1 MDARVRWTSC
11 PGSAYLR
18 AMQNSPADDPLGAA
32 IAARGGRVRRVRYR
46 TNRTVLLS
54 VSRDGRT
61 LNSHSCFRCAPPQII
76 EAVLTFLHAR
86 KGSAPHR
93 RALATLKGWEGAR
106 RGLAEARAS
115 RPRRRPSST
124 QATSA
129 EAGRIRLLYDELNEQ
144 HFQGELPVPRLRV
157 SRRMTRSLGT
167 ISYTGAGG
175 GDGERGVR
183 EIALSADLL
192 RERNARV
199 LEETL
204 LHEMAH
210 AEAWLRHGHRGHGR
224 IWRAIARRVGC
235 TPRARTRQSV
245 RRTRT

>member
-1 MDARVRWTSC
+1 
-11 PGSAYLR
+11 
-18 AMQNSPADDPLGAA
+18 MQSSPADDPLGAA
-32 IAARGGRVRRVRYR
+32 IAAHGGRVQRVRYR

-61 LNSHSCFRCAPPQII
+61 LNSHSCFRQAPPPII
-76 EAVLTFLHAR
+76 DAVLTFLNAR
-86 KGSAPHR
+86 GGSAAHR
-93 RALATLKGWEGAR
+93 RALTTLKGWEGAR

-115 RPRRRPSST
+115 RPRRRRSSST
-124 QATSA
+124 SAASA
-129 EAGRIRLLYDELNEQ
+129 EARRIRLLYDELNEQ
-144 HFQGELPVPRLRV
+144 HFNGELPVPRLRV

-167 ISYTGAGG
+167 ISYLGSDSGGA
-175 GDGERGVR
+175 ERGVR

-192 RERNARV
+192 LEQNARV

-224 IWRAIARRVGC
+224 TWRAIAQRVGC
-235 TPRARTRQSV
+235 TPRARTRQQV
-245 RRTRT
+245 RRTRG